1 MTLRH
6 VVRPPR
12 PSAPAAATALLLC
25 TTLALAGPA
34 PFEHDVTTDA
44 KPWTHM
50 NFRNDPAAFQF
61 AIVSDNT
68 GGARPGVFAS
78 AVKKLNLLQPEFV
91 LSVGDLIEGY
101 TDDVDALEEEWSVF
115 NAYLKDFD
123 MPFFYV
129 PGNHDITTPAMARMW
144 EEKYGRRYYSFVYK
158 DVLFVCLDS
167 QDGPNQSA
175 GLGDEQIAW
184 ATAAIAARP
193 DVRWT
198 FVMVH
203 QPLWVY
209 EEGNFV
215 TDRKFIGAAQKT
227 GFRPVEEALA
237 GRDYTVF
244 AGHFHSYVKFI
255 RHDQRYF
262 ILASTG
268 GSSLLRGIGAG
279 EFDHGVWLTMT
290 TNGPVLANLLLDG
303 IQTEDVYTEE
313 KHQYAT
319 ALRFGNVVGLRPH
332 DGINFEMAVTNV
344 FNHPMEVV
352 MQWDVANSWTLTP
365 AGVRAIIDPGQ
376 HSLYAFAARYTAK
389 DTYPRWPTCVATFT
403 AGHEFMRET
412 HLRVPGDIDE
422 YLQSVRPT
430 TIAPRL
436 AAAPVIDGQ
445 LDDNAWALAVHI
457 DSFQDWMLQREP
469 DVKTEAWL
477 GYDDEYLYCAFRCHE
492 PEMSGVAMNETN
504 RDGNVFLDEV
514 VEIFVDP
521 DVNDNVYYQVAVN
534 PAGTVYDG
542 LVFDKDGF
550 TADIRAKVARG
561 THAWS
566 VEMAIPLAAMQ
577 ITPDEAGSMGLLLA
591 RDRKVGRRTFMQ
603 HPPLN
608 GWNHRRENHG
618 RLTLG
623 AAVGSAKGR

>member
-1 MTLRH
+1 MNPRQLLRSRR
-6 VVRPPR
+6 RP
-12 PSAPAAATALLLC
+12 ALAATALLLG
-25 TTLALAGPA
+25 TTLVLADPA

-44 KPWTHM
+44 KPWTHT

-91 LSVGDLIEGY
+91 LSVGDMIEGY
-101 TDDVDALEEEWSVF
+101 TDDTVVLDEEWSVF
-115 NAYLKDFD
+115 NAYLKEFD

-129 PGNHDITTPAMARMW
+129 PGNHDISTPSMARMW

-175 GLGDEQIAW
+175 GLGDQQIAW
-184 ATAAIAARP
+184 ATSAIAARP

-198 FVMVH
+198 IVMLH

-215 TDRKFIGAAQKT
+215 TARKFIGAPQKT
-227 GFRPVEEALA
+227 GFQPVEEALA

-244 AGHFHSYVKFI
+244 AGHFHSYVKFM

-268 GSSLLRGIGAG
+268 GASLLRGIETG
-279 EFDHGVWLTMT
+279 EFDHGVWVTMT

-313 KHQYAT
+313 KHRYVGS
-319 ALRFGNVVGLRPH
+319 LEFSNVSGLKPRG
-332 DGINFEMAVTNV
+332 GITFEMAVTNV

-352 MQWDVANSWTLTP
+352 MEWSVANSWTVAP
-365 AGVRAIIDPGQ
+365 ARVSAIVAPGQ
-376 HSLYAFAARYTAK
+376 HSIYAFSARYTAP
-389 DTYPRWPTCVATFT
+389 DMYPRWPTCVATFT
-403 AGHEFMRET
+403 AGHEFMHET

-430 TIAPRL
+430 TTAPRL

-445 LDDNAWALAVHI
+445 LDDDSWANAVHI
-457 DSFQDWMLQREP
+457 ESFQDWTLQREAE
-469 DVKTEAWL
+469 VKTEVWL
-477 GYDDEYLYCAFRCHE
+477 GYDDENLYCAFRCQE

-504 RDGNVFLDEV
+504 RDGNVFLDDV
-514 VEIFVDP
+514 VEIFISP
-521 DVNDNVYYQVAVN
+521 DVNDNVYYHIAVN
-534 PAGTVYDG
+534 PAGTLYDG
-542 LVFDKDGF
+542 VVFDKDGF
-550 TADIRAKVARG
+550 TADIRATAARDADG
-561 THAWS
+561 WS

-577 ITPDEAGSMGLLLA
+577 IKPAEAGSMGLLLA
-591 RDRKVGRRTFMQ
+591 RDRKVGRRTVMQ

-608 GWNHRRENHG
+608 GWNHRKENHG
-618 RLTLG
+618 RLLLG
-623 AAVGSAKGR
+623 AAAEGKP